1 MENKTYRKVSIIVTI
16 NIFMFM
22 ILTIAFSINNVIS
35 CKMMEEEVVRV
46 AGITMEEARTQIMGT
61 VKTVTIVSLTVGII
75 ALILLAL
82 LMNFLVVRPLK
93 KTVAEIDRIARYD
106 LTEGD
111 MANVRSMTAR
121 KDEIGSI
128 SRNIVLMFDNL
139 RSIVRQIEQSSTT
152 VSDNAAALADQ
163 TRQLKRSSDEISTT
177 MNDLSNA
184 AMSQAGDTTTSANE
198 VAVLDGLIVRNIGD
212 TENLRSN
219 ADEMDQVKNNGLA
232 AIKDLIEKTARSRE
246 SIAVVREA
254 MQQNNEQAQ
263 KIEATSQK
271 INDIADQTNLLSLN
285 AALEQ
290 KSSSIGEIIDSIS
303 QIAKQTNLLA
313 LNAAIEAARAG
324 DAGRGFAV
332 VAEEIRGLA
341 EETNSLTNE
350 IGSIIQGLLEK
361 TADATQN
368 MESME
373 KIFEEQERSVGE
385 TKKNFIQIEQC
396 LESVQASVHTLYES
410 SSSMTGSKEII
421 VEMIEGIS
429 AASQENAAGS
439 EEVLAAVET
448 QDSVITD
455 ITGMTQNLL
464 SVAEELMEQAHKFSL

>member
-22 ILTIAFSINNVIS
+22 ILTIAFSVNNFIS
-35 CKMMEEEVVRV
+35 CRMMEEEVVRV

-61 VKTVTIVSLTVGII
+61 VRTVTIVSLTVGII
-75 ALILLAL
+75 ALVLLAL
-82 LMNFLVVRPLK
+82 LMNFLVVLPLK
-93 KTVAEIDRIARYD
+93 KTVAEIHRIARYD

-111 MANVRSMTAR
+111 MANVRSMTTR

-139 RSIVRQIEQSSTT
+139 RSIVRQIEQSSTM
-152 VSDNAAALADQ
+152 VSGNAGTLADQ
-163 TRQLKRSSDEISTT
+163 TRQLKRSSDEISAT

-285 AALEQ
+285 AA
-290 KSSSIGEIIDSIS
+290 
-303 QIAKQTNLLA
+303 
-313 LNAAIEAARAG
+313 IEAARAG

-341 EETNSLTNE
+341 EETNSLTGE
-350 IGSIIQGLLEK
+350 IGTIIQELLQK

-385 TKKNFIQIEQC
+385 TKENFIQIEQC
-396 LESVQASVHTLYES
+396 LGSVQSSVNTLYES
-410 SSSMTGSKEII
+410 GNDMTGSKEII
-421 VEMIEGIS
+421 VQMIEGIS

-448 QDSVITD
+448 QDSVITE
-455 ITGMTQNLL
+455 ITGMTQNL
-464 SVAEELMEQAHKFSL
+464 SAVAEELMEQAHKFSL

>member
-1 MENKTYRKVSIIVTI
+1 MENKTYKKVSVIVTI
-16 NIFMFM
+16 TVFMFI
-22 ILTIAFSINNVIS
+22 ILIFAFSINNVIA
-35 CKMMEEEVVRV
+35 CKMMEKEVVRV
-46 AGITMEEARTQIMGT
+46 AGITMAEARSEITGT
-61 VKTVTIVSLTVGII
+61 ITMTTIVSLTVGII
-75 ALILLAL
+75 ALVFLAL
-82 LMNFLVVRPLK
+82 LMEFLVVMPLK
-93 KTVAEIDRIARYD
+93 RSVAEIHRIARYD

-111 MANVRSMTAR
+111 MANVRAMRTR

-128 SRNIVLMFDNL
+128 SRNIILMYDNL
-139 RSIVRQIEQSSTT
+139 RGIVMQIEQSSTT
-152 VSDNAAALADQ
+152 VSNNAGTLADQ
-163 TRQLKRSSDEISTT
+163 TMQLKRSSDEISTT

-198 VAVLDGLIVRNIGD
+198 VAKLDGLIVRNLSD
-212 TENLRSN
+212 TENLRNN
-219 ADEMDQVKNNGLA
+219 AEEMDRVKNNGLA
-232 AIKDLIEKTARSRE
+232 AIKDLIEKTEKSRE
-246 SIAVVREA
+246 SIATVREA

-271 INDIADQTNLLSLN
+271 INDIADQTNLLS
-285 AALEQ
+285 
-290 KSSSIGEIIDSIS
+290 
-303 QIAKQTNLLA
+303 

-350 IGSIIQGLLEK
+350 IGAIIQELLEK

-368 MESME
+368 MVSME
-373 KIFEEQERSVGE
+373 KIFEEQERSVGD
-385 TKKNFIQIEQC
+385 TKENFIQIEQC
-396 LESVQASVHTLYES
+396 LTSVQESVNMLYES
-410 SSSMTGSKEII
+410 GNNMTGSKEVI

-429 AASQENAAGS
+429 ATSQENAAGS

-455 ITGMTQNLL
+455 ITGMTQNL
-464 SVAEELMEQAHKFSL
+464 SAVAEELMEQAHKFSL

>member
-1 MENKTYRKVSIIVTI
+1 MDNKSNRKVSVIVTI
-16 NIFMFM
+16 NIFMF
-22 ILTIAFSINNVIS
+22 IVLAIAFSINNIIS
-35 CKMMEEEVVRV
+35 CKMMEKEVVRV
-46 AGITMEEARTQIMGT
+46 AGITMAEARSQIVGT
-61 VKTVTIVSLTVGII
+61 VRTTTVVSLTVGII

-82 LMNFLVVRPLK
+82 LMEFLLVMPLK
-93 KTVAEIDRIARYD
+93 KTVTEIRRIAHYD
-106 LTEGD
+106 LTEGG
-111 MANVRSMTAR
+111 MAKVRAMTTR

-128 SRNIVLMFDNL
+128 SRNTVLMFDNL
-139 RSIVRQIEQSSTT
+139 RSIVRQIEQSSTAL
-152 VSDNAAALADQ
+152 SDSAGTLADQ
-163 TRQLKRSSDEISTT
+163 TMQLKRSSDEISTT

-198 VAVLDGLIVRNIGD
+198 VAKLDALIVHNLSD

-219 ADEMDQVKNNGLA
+219 ADEMDRVKNNGLT

-246 SIAVVREA
+246 SVAIVREA

-285 AALEQ
+285 AA
-290 KSSSIGEIIDSIS
+290 
-303 QIAKQTNLLA
+303 
-313 LNAAIEAARAG
+313 IEAARAG
-324 DAGRGFAV
+324 EAGRGFAV

-350 IGSIIQGLLEK
+350 IGTIIQELLEK
-361 TADATQN
+361 TADATKN

-373 KIFEEQERSVGE
+373 KIFEEQERSVE
-385 TKKNFIQIEQC
+385 DTKENFIQIEQC
-396 LESVQASVHTLYES
+396 LESVQVSVGTLYES
-410 SSSMTGSKEII
+410 SSNMTGSKEVI

-455 ITGMTQNLL
+455 ITGMTQNL
-464 SVAEELMEQAHKFSL
+464 SAVAEELMGQAHKFRL

>member
-139 RSIVRQIEQSSTT
+139 RSIVRQIEQSSTM
-152 VSDNAAALADQ
+152 VSGNAGTLADQ
-163 TRQLKRSSDEISTT
+163 TRQLKRSSDEISAT

-198 VAVLDGLIVRNIGD
+198 VAKLDGLIVRNLSD
-212 TENLRSN
+212 TENLRHN
-219 ADEMDQVKNNGLA
+219 ADEMDQVKNSGLA

-246 SIAVVREA
+246 SIAIVRTA

-271 INDIADQTNLLSLN
+271 INDIADQTNLLS
-285 AALEQ
+285 
-290 KSSSIGEIIDSIS
+290 
-303 QIAKQTNLLA
+303 

-341 EETNSLTNE
+341 EETNSLTGE
-350 IGSIIQGLLEK
+350 IGTIIQELLQK

-385 TKKNFIQIEQC
+385 TKENFIQIEQC
-396 LESVQASVHTLYES
+396 LGSVQSSVNTLYES
-410 SSSMTGSKEII
+410 GNDMTGSKEII
-421 VEMIEGIS
+421 VQMIEGIS

-448 QDSVITD
+448 QDSVITE
-455 ITGMTQNLL
+455 ITGMTQNL
-464 SVAEELMEQAHKFSL
+464 SAVAEELMEQAHKFSL

>member
-285 AALEQ
+285 AA
-290 KSSSIGEIIDSIS
+290 
-303 QIAKQTNLLA
+303 
-313 LNAAIEAARAG
+313 IEAARAG

-448 QDSVITD
+448 QDSVITE
-455 ITGMTQNLL
+455 ITGMTQNLS

>member
-61 VKTVTIVSLTVGII
+61 VKTVTIVSLTVGIM
-75 ALILLAL
+75 AL

-285 AALEQ
+285 AA
-290 KSSSIGEIIDSIS
+290 
-303 QIAKQTNLLA
+303 
-313 LNAAIEAARAG
+313 IEAARAG

>member
-177 MNDLSNA
+177 MSDLSNA

-285 AALEQ
+285 AA
-290 KSSSIGEIIDSIS
+290 
-303 QIAKQTNLLA
+303 
-313 LNAAIEAARAG
+313 IEAARAG

-385 TKKNFIQIEQC
+385 TRENFIQIEQC
-396 LESVQASVHTLYES
+396 LESVQSSVNTLYES
-410 SSSMTGSKEII
+410 SNDMADSKQII
-421 VEMIEGIS
+421 VQMIEGIS
-429 AASQENAAGS
+429 AASEENAAGS

-448 QDSVITD
+448 QDSVISD
-455 ITGMTQNLL
+455 ITGMTQNL
-464 SVAEELMEQAHKFSL
+464 SAVAEELMEQTHKFVH

>member
-285 AALEQ
+285 AA
-290 KSSSIGEIIDSIS
+290 
-303 QIAKQTNLLA
+303 
-313 LNAAIEAARAG
+313 IEAARAG

-361 TADATQN
+361 TADVTQN

>member
-22 ILTIAFSINNVIS
+22 ILTIAFSVNNFIS
-35 CKMMEEEVVRV
+35 CRMMEEEVVRV

-61 VKTVTIVSLTVGII
+61 VRTVTIVSLTVGII
-75 ALILLAL
+75 ALVLLAL
-82 LMNFLVVRPLK
+82 LMNFLVVLPLK
-93 KTVAEIDRIARYD
+93 KTVAEIHRIARYD

-111 MANVRSMTAR
+111 MANVRSMTTR

-152 VSDNAAALADQ
+152 VSGNAGTLADQ
-163 TRQLKRSSDEISTT
+163 TRQLKRSSDEISAT

-198 VAVLDGLIVRNIGD
+198 VAKLDGLIVRNLSD
-212 TENLRSN
+212 TENLRNN
-219 ADEMDQVKNNGLA
+219 ANEMDQVKNSGLA

-246 SIAVVREA
+246 SIAIVRAA

-271 INDIADQTNLLSLN
+271 INDIADQTNLLS
-285 AALEQ
+285 
-290 KSSSIGEIIDSIS
+290 
-303 QIAKQTNLLA
+303 

-341 EETNSLTNE
+341 EETNSLTGE
-350 IGSIIQGLLEK
+350 IGTIIQELLQK

-385 TKKNFIQIEQC
+385 TKENFIQIEQC
-396 LESVQASVHTLYES
+396 LGSVQSSVNTLYES
-410 SSSMTGSKEII
+410 GNDMTGSKEII
-421 VEMIEGIS
+421 VQMIEGIS

-455 ITGMTQNLL
+455 ITGMTQNLS

>member
-35 CKMMEEEVVRV
+35 CKMMEDEVVRV

-128 SRNIVLMFDNL
+128 SRNIVMMFENL
-139 RSIVRQIEQSSTT
+139 RNIVQQIEQSST
-152 VSDNAAALADQ
+152 VLSRNAGTLADQ
-163 TRQLKRSSDEISTT
+163 TMQLKRSSVEISTT

-198 VAVLDGLIVRNIGD
+198 VSKLDGLIVRNISD

-219 ADEMDQVKNNGLA
+219 ADQMDKVKNNGLA

-246 SIAVVREA
+246 SIAIVREA

-263 KIEATSQK
+263 KIEVTSQK
-271 INDIADQTNLLSLN
+271 INDIADQTNLLS
-285 AALEQ
+285 
-290 KSSSIGEIIDSIS
+290 
-303 QIAKQTNLLA
+303 

-350 IGSIIQGLLEK
+350 IGTIIQKLLEK

-385 TKKNFIQIEQC
+385 TKENFIQIEQC
-396 LESVQASVHTLYES
+396 LESVQSSVSTLYES
-410 SSSMTGSKEII
+410 SSNMTGSKEII
-421 VEMIEGIS
+421 VQMIEGIS

-439 EEVLAAVET
+439 EEALAAVET
-448 QDSVITD
+448 QDSVISD
-455 ITGMTQNLL
+455 ITGMTQNL
-464 SVAEELMEQAHKFSL
+464 SAVAEELMEQAHKFSL

>member
-1 MENKTYRKVSIIVTI
+1 MENKTYKKVSIIVTI
-16 NIFMFM
+16 TVFMFI
-22 ILTIAFSINNVIS
+22 ILTIAFSINNIIS
-35 CKMMEEEVVRV
+35 CKMMEKEVVRV
-46 AGITMEEARTQIMGT
+46 AGITMAEARTQIMGT
-61 VKTVTIVSLTVGII
+61 VRTATIVSLAVGVI
-75 ALILLAL
+75 ALVLLAL
-82 LMNFLVVRPLK
+82 LMEFLLVIPLK
-93 KTVAEIDRIARYD
+93 KTVAEIHRIARYD

-111 MANVRSMTAR
+111 MANVRAMTTR

-128 SRNIVLMFDNL
+128 SRNIVLMYENL
-139 RSIVRQIEQSSTT
+139 RSIVKQIEQSSTT
-152 VSDNAAALADQ
+152 LSNNAGTLADQ
-163 TRQLKRSSDEISTT
+163 TMQLKRSSDEISTT

-198 VAVLDGLIVRNIGD
+198 IAKLDTLIVHNLTD
-212 TENLRSN
+212 TENLRGN
-219 ADEMDQVKNNGLA
+219 AVEMDRVKNNGLT

-246 SIAVVREA
+246 SIAIVREA

-285 AALEQ
+285 AA
-290 KSSSIGEIIDSIS
+290 
-303 QIAKQTNLLA
+303 
-313 LNAAIEAARAG
+313 IEAARAG
-324 DAGRGFAV
+324 EAGRGFAV

-341 EETNSLTNE
+341 EETNNLTNE
-350 IGSIIQGLLEK
+350 IGTIIQELLEK

-373 KIFEEQERSVGE
+373 KIFEEQERSVGD
-385 TKKNFIQIEQC
+385 TKENFIQIEQC
-396 LESVQASVHTLYES
+396 LESVQSSVDMLYES
-410 SSSMTGSKEII
+410 GNNMTGSKEII

-455 ITGMTQNLL
+455 ITGMTQNL
-464 SVAEELMEQAHKFSL
+464 SAVAEELMEQAHKFSL

>member
-1 MENKTYRKVSIIVTI
+1 MESRTYKKVSIIVTI
-16 NIFMFM
+16 TVFMFI
-22 ILTIAFSINNVIS
+22 ILTVAFAFNIVIS
-35 CKMMEEEVVRV
+35 CKMIEEEVVRV

-61 VKTVTIVSLTVGII
+61 VRTATIVSLTVGII

-82 LMNFLVVRPLK
+82 LMEFLLVIPLK
-93 KTVAEIDRIARYD
+93 KTVAEIHRIARYD
-106 LTEGD
+106 LTEED
-111 MANVRSMTAR
+111 MASVRAMTTR

-128 SRNIVLMFDNL
+128 SRNIVMMFENL
-139 RSIVRQIEQSSTT
+139 RNIVQQIEQSST
-152 VSDNAAALADQ
+152 VLSRNAGTLADQ
-163 TRQLKRSSDEISTT
+163 TMQLKRSSVEISTT

-198 VAVLDGLIVRNIGD
+198 VSKLDGLIVRNISD

-219 ADEMDQVKNNGLA
+219 ADQMDKVKNNGLA

-246 SIAVVREA
+246 SIAIVREA

-263 KIEATSQK
+263 KIEVTSQK
-271 INDIADQTNLLSLN
+271 INDIADQTNLLS
-285 AALEQ
+285 
-290 KSSSIGEIIDSIS
+290 
-303 QIAKQTNLLA
+303 

-350 IGSIIQGLLEK
+350 IGTIIQKLLEK

-385 TKKNFIQIEQC
+385 TKENFIQIEQC
-396 LESVQASVHTLYES
+396 LESVQSSVSTLYES
-410 SSSMTGSKEII
+410 SSNMTGSKEII
-421 VEMIEGIS
+421 VQMIEGIS

-439 EEVLAAVET
+439 EEALAAVET
-448 QDSVITD
+448 QDSVISD
-455 ITGMTQNLL
+455 ITGMTQNL
-464 SVAEELMEQAHKFSL
+464 SAVAEELMEQAHKFSL

>member
-1 MENKTYRKVSIIVTI
+1 MESRTYKKVSIIVTI
-16 NIFMFM
+16 TVFMFI
-22 ILTIAFSINNVIS
+22 ILTVAFSVNNVIS

-285 AALEQ
+285 AA
-290 KSSSIGEIIDSIS
+290 
-303 QIAKQTNLLA
+303 
-313 LNAAIEAARAG
+313 IEAARAG

-350 IGSIIQGLLEK
+350 IGTIIQKLLEK

-385 TKKNFIQIEQC
+385 TKENFIQIEQC
-396 LESVQASVHTLYES
+396 LESVQSSVSTLYES
-410 SSSMTGSKEII
+410 SSNMTGSKEII
-421 VEMIEGIS
+421 VQMIEGIS

-439 EEVLAAVET
+439 EEALAAVET
-448 QDSVITD
+448 QDSVISD
-455 ITGMTQNLL
+455 ITGMTQNL
-464 SVAEELMEQAHKFSL
+464 SAVAEELMEQAHKFSL

>member
-46 AGITMEEARTQIMGT
+46 AGVTMEEARTQIMGT

-285 AALEQ
+285 AA
-290 KSSSIGEIIDSIS
+290 
-303 QIAKQTNLLA
+303 
-313 LNAAIEAARAG
+313 IEAARAG

-455 ITGMTQNLL
+455 ITGMTQNLS

>member
-1 MENKTYRKVSIIVTI
+1 MENKTYKKVSIIVTI
-16 NIFMFM
+16 TVFMFI
-22 ILTIAFSINNVIS
+22 ILTIAFSINNIIS
-35 CKMMEEEVVRV
+35 CKMMEQEVVRV
-46 AGITMEEARTQIMGT
+46 AGITMAEARTQIMGT
-61 VKTVTIVSLTVGII
+61 VRTATIVSLAVGVI
-75 ALILLAL
+75 ALVLLAL
-82 LMNFLVVRPLK
+82 LMEFLLVIPLK
-93 KTVAEIDRIARYD
+93 KTVAEIHRIARYD

-111 MANVRSMTAR
+111 MANVRAMTTR
-121 KDEIGSI
+121 KDELGSI
-128 SRNIVLMFDNL
+128 SRNIVLMYENL
-139 RSIVRQIEQSSTT
+139 RSIVERIEQSSTT
-152 VSDNAAALADQ
+152 LSSSAGTLADQ
-163 TRQLKRSSDEISTT
+163 TMQLKRSSDEISTT

-198 VAVLDGLIVRNIGD
+198 IAKLDTLIVHNLTD
-212 TENLRSN
+212 TENLRGN
-219 ADEMDQVKNNGLA
+219 AVEMNRVKNNGLA

-246 SIAVVREA
+246 SIAIVREA

-285 AALEQ
+285 AA
-290 KSSSIGEIIDSIS
+290 
-303 QIAKQTNLLA
+303 
-313 LNAAIEAARAG
+313 IEAARAG
-324 DAGRGFAV
+324 EAGRGFAV

-341 EETNSLTNE
+341 EETNNLTNE
-350 IGSIIQGLLEK
+350 IGTIIQELLEK

-373 KIFEEQERSVGE
+373 KIFEEQEHSVGD
-385 TKKNFIQIEQC
+385 TKENFIQIEQC
-396 LESVQASVHTLYES
+396 LESVQSSVDMLYES
-410 SSSMTGSKEII
+410 GNNMTGSKEII

-455 ITGMTQNLL
+455 ITGMTQNL
-464 SVAEELMEQAHKFSL
+464 SAVAEELMEQAHKFSL

>member
-1 MENKTYRKVSIIVTI
+1 MESRTYKKVSIIVTI
-16 NIFMFM
+16 TVFMFI
-22 ILTIAFSINNVIS
+22 ILTVAFSVNNVIS

-61 VKTVTIVSLTVGII
+61 VRTATIVSLTVGII

-82 LMNFLVVRPLK
+82 LMEFLLVIPLK
-93 KTVAEIDRIARYD
+93 KTVAEIHRIARYD
-106 LTEGD
+106 LTEED
-111 MANVRSMTAR
+111 MASVRAMTTR

-128 SRNIVLMFDNL
+128 SRNIVMMFENL
-139 RSIVRQIEQSSTT
+139 RNIVQQIEQSST
-152 VSDNAAALADQ
+152 VLSRNAGTLADQ
-163 TRQLKRSSDEISTT
+163 TMQLKRSSVEISTT

-198 VAVLDGLIVRNIGD
+198 VSKLDGLIVRNISD

-219 ADEMDQVKNNGLA
+219 ADQMDKVKNNGLA

-246 SIAVVREA
+246 SIAIVREA

-271 INDIADQTNLLSLN
+271 INDIADQTNLLS
-285 AALEQ
+285 
-290 KSSSIGEIIDSIS
+290 
-303 QIAKQTNLLA
+303 

-350 IGSIIQGLLEK
+350 IGTIIQKLLEK

-385 TKKNFIQIEQC
+385 TKENFIQIEQC
-396 LESVQASVHTLYES
+396 LESVQSSVSTLYES
-410 SSSMTGSKEII
+410 SSNMTGSKEII
-421 VEMIEGIS
+421 VQMIEGIS

-439 EEVLAAVET
+439 EEALAAVET
-448 QDSVITD
+448 QDSVISD
-455 ITGMTQNLL
+455 ITGMTQNL
-464 SVAEELMEQAHKFSL
+464 SAVAEELMEQAHKFSL